1 MVGSKRVLI
10 RVIRMFFLSVFSV
23 FAVNNVD
30 WRFFRLKVLIMRI
43 LVRFFWVRLLRL
55 ENVVCVSLKRL
66 CKVSSLRLIMIVI
79 IGIGNRENKVNCQL
93 ICVDII
99 INIAQFIIS
108 EFISVSIFFSAVNTT
123 RSTLLV
129 VRVMRLS
136 VR

>member
-79 IGIGNRENKVNCQL
+79 IGIGNRENKVNC
-93 ICVDII
+93 
-99 INIAQFIIS
+99 
-108 EFISVSIFFSAVNTT
+108 
-123 RSTLLV
+123 
-129 VRVMRLS
+129 
-136 VR
+136 